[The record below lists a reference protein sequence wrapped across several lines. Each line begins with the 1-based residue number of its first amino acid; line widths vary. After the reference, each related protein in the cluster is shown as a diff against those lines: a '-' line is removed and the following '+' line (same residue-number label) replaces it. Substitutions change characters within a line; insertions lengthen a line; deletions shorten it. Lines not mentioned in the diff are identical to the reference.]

1 MHVKC
6 ATARNDYIK
15 QWNPSIFSGLKNDI
29 ECLSG
34 FLLNSHIFIFF
45 DNISNK
51 KKWTLLLHN
60 NIELYMI
67 YNNFL
72 FNVKIM
78 KRNLLYLLNRK
89 KRFIVRC
96 GVRTHARIRVPEL
109 KSGALDHSANLTVVM
124 FNLC

>member
-15 QWNPSIFSGLKNDI
+15 QRNPSIFSGLKNDI

-60 NIELYMI
+60 NIE
-67 YNNFL
+67 L

-109 KSGALDHSANLTVVM
+109 KSGALDHSANLTAVM